1 MHEPAQKLAR
11 MSPRPWTWK
20 STWRAT
26 LVLGL
31 LAGACLAGLDV
42 RIARFLWEG
51 PRALPDAAERM
62 TAVLDT
68 LTGKRVSDLL
78 LPGTLALLALGL
90 HRTQR
95 GRAAAACALVAL
107 SASLPH
113 LLVGIL
119 KRLFGRLRPRQIAE
133 SGWVECYFAGG
144 NSLPSG
150 HTAFYLGLCLALA
163 WSWPRGRHALLLV
176 AIAVGLARVLE
187 GDHFPGD
194 VLLSA
199 ALTLLV
205 VRALFTWFERRGWLE
220 FDPAPVAEFPAER

>member
-1 MHEPAQKLAR
+1 MP
-11 MSPRPWTWK
+11 PRPWTWK
-20 STWRAT
+20 RTRQVT

-42 RIARFLWEG
+42 RIARCLWEG
-51 PRALPDAAERM
+51 PRSLADAAERM
-62 TAVLDT
+62 TEVLDA
-68 LTGKRVSDLL
+68 LTGKSLSDLV
-78 LPGTLALLALGL
+78 LPGVLALLALGL
-90 HRTQR
+90 RIVR
-95 GRAAAACALVAL
+95 RRRAAAAFLLVAL
-107 SASLPH
+107 SNGLPH

-133 SGWVECYFAGG
+133 SGWVEHYFAGG

-163 WSWPRGRHALLLV
+163 WLWPRGRHVVLLL
-176 AIAVGLARVLE
+176 AAAVGLARVLE

-194 VLLSA
+194 VLVSA

-205 VRALFTWFERRGWLE
+205 VRALFAWFERRGWLE
-220 FDPAPVAEFPAER
+220 LDSAPVAELPTER